1 MPSYIHWWKVSGP
14 VLLSAMI
21 CGCAS
26 GPLLDNPVVLRP
38 DPNINVENPLYI
50 PLGPPSYGIVFEKVL
65 DVTTDYFE
73 VSYANRYDGRIVTYP
88 RIAPGLEQPWKPGSP
103 DFGQRLE
110 ATLQT
115 LRHRAEISVQP
126 APDGGYFVQVDV
138 YKELEDLPK
147 PIRAT
152 AGSATFRDP
161 ITIERQFEVVDPTV
175 FESNWIP
182 LGHNVLLEQ
191 VILQRLKKCL

>member
-1 MPSYIHWWKVSGP
+1 MGVMMRLPRKAY
-14 VLLSAMI
+14 LMLASAML

-26 GPLLDNPVVLRP
+26 GPALDNPVIVRP
-38 DPNINVENPLYI
+38 DPNIAAENPLYV
-50 PLGPPSYGIVFEKVL
+50 PLGPPSYGTVFETVL
-65 DVTTDYFE
+65 DVISNYFE
-73 VSYANRYDGRIVTYP
+73 VAYENRYDGRIVTFP
-88 RIAPGLEQPWKPGSP
+88 RIAPGLEQPWRPGSP

-115 LRHRAEISVQP
+115 LRHRAEVSIQP

-138 YKELEDLPK
+138 YKELEDLPR
-147 PIRAT
+147 PLRST
-152 AGSATFRDP
+152 AGSAAFRGT

-182 LGHNVLLEQ
+182 LGHNLDMEQ
-191 VILQRLKKCL
+191 AILQRLKKCL

>member
-1 MPSYIHWWKVSGP
+1 MRLARMAWT
-14 VLLSAMI
+14 VLAAMMLG
-21 CGCAS
+21 GCAS
-26 GPLLDNPVVLRP
+26 GPALDNPVWVRT

-50 PLGPPSYGIVFEKVL
+50 PLGPPSYGKVFETVL
-65 DVTTDYFE
+65 DVISSYFE
-73 VSYANRYDGRIVTYP
+73 VAYENRYDGRIVTYP

-103 DFGQRLE
+103 DFSQRLE

-115 LRHRAEISVQP
+115 LRHRAEVSIQP

-147 PIRAT
+147 PIRST
-152 AGSATFRDP
+152 AGAATFRDP
-161 ITIERQFEVVDPTV
+161 ITIERQYEVVDPTV

-182 LGHNVLLEQ
+182 LGHNTIMEQ
-191 VILQRLKKCL
+191 AILQRLTKCL